1 MAKKQIPFNPADNPV
16 RKQSLEL
23 AKKADKTLGYN
34 REVVEETGLG
44 QEAVYTG
51 LQAYYAPKAADF
63 FDPYEDYVDK
73 NTLRGGEFNVD
84 ELNKIRAAN
93 QSNWQ
98 QAGHAVARV
107 ATNIVP
113 QIVSGFASM
122 VDIPGYFSAE
132 EAANNEIVN
141 WAQDLKKTVD
151 EDWFPIYEEEPQS
164 MNISDPAWWMSRGSG
179 LVESI
184 GSFAATGLVGGK
196 LISGGLKGIG
206 AITKGKDLTRAII
219 GAEKSK
225 NLLTAASTVTN
236 AVAMNQAESVISAT
250 QVFKDTYQEKLDQGW
265 KKDKAKQAASEAA
278 ATTMQLNKI
287 NILFNLTSAR
297 AFVSPLKSSREIL
310 KKATGL
316 GKVGHVAIEGGQE
329 AAEELVNLVAEKAGT
344 AKGKQESYT
353 LNDALKDINT
363 MEGFEA
369 AFLGALGGMGQTGI
383 TSASE
388 YSKYGA
394 GSTKDEAGNRIS
406 KVAYENNK
414 YAQQQEVID
423 SLKAKGVKV
432 TDIMQNFKDNVLFQE
447 KLEKAREKGDTAEI
461 QKLQEDMLESQ
472 AIKAFQSGTTE
483 ILENLYKEEAA
494 QDPEVVGQEHIN
506 RANDAIAQ
514 IKELEAIY
522 NNFEDYGNVDEIFFN
537 RANKNRAT
545 RNAKYVEQ
553 LKKQADFELNKDLHS
568 IADKYSY
575 DRERDILIKEDGKVV
590 RTDKVM
596 EKVPLS
602 YASSDLETN
611 QGKTEAEQKVY
622 DKFLNEVKALESYKK
637 ATSYA
642 DELSTVEDKIIEKE
656 KEFSEI
662 TSKKYQETVV
672 AKKAK
677 EAAIKE
683 GYEVVKQSTS
693 IAEIQKLKAV
703 LEDPAFDKVAD
714 AKIADLQKS
723 NDIAAKQKQVAVVL
737 EKFQQRIKNATQEEL
752 NAITAELDAA
762 ELSQKNKT
770 TLTLAIQKRSDIING
785 VTTAEEDPDEDNPLF
800 KYNSKDPAELEAE
813 VEQEKESFD
822 TEIPTDLPNP
832 ETEKTDVEG
841 AVADAAE
848 KLAKEDKTLIIGE
861 DAQGNLVYGYSRS
874 AEGYNRAA
882 FLSREMNQ
890 TETTGRIDREEF
902 TDKLEDNL
910 DLLNPDFL
918 IAGTPLN
925 MQVDAEYEGDKYD
938 PTSNTR
944 QKIPWVLR
952 QEALQKQADA
962 QGIPLTSLPE
972 YIAEVPIKVT
982 NDAGDI
988 VFYVHDNAWYRA
1000 ENLSATAEE
1009 IAEDKAKN
1017 FKIREAIIKKGT
1029 PVKTKV
1035 SYKSFGKLFK
1045 SSSGEAISVS
1055 EAMPDPNLI
1064 LAVGRNGAIEFSGDV
1079 SKILKGGTLL
1089 KTNIEDGRA
1098 YAIVKVGP
1106 KEYLP
1111 IPLEK
1116 TPLSPEVINSI
1127 MFAVEAYLT
1136 GDVDNPIVKA
1146 IAKSPLSVDIT
1157 TFSGLAEY
1165 LGQFIYL
1172 FPTKGTRGLDNY
1184 LIKGGIG
1191 TNLKSNRPLISIN
1204 PTGLEFGRPGIS
1216 MGSYTKP
1223 DGTKVLKPSV
1233 KLSPNFKSKVGAD
1246 TNKAGLIKLR
1256 ALLESGNIL
1265 SNVDRKVLA
1274 KNTDSTLI
1282 LDEEGNTTSQKYS
1295 DQIKQSHKTNILSV
1309 NVGTEDAPVWA
1320 YTIQPTILF
1329 DTAFAGVDSTKKAK
1343 AATPKLKVTPAQK
1356 TTLNHKGVNPTVD
1369 VIVTKVINGEPHVLI
1384 IKRGTTAE
1392 AEANKL
1398 AFPGG
1403 FHDTDAKKGNKWKPG
1418 KETAEQAA
1426 VREVKE
1432 ETGLDLEG
1440 LTLEK
1445 VGVFDAQDRDPR
1457 NSNTSWVSSTVY
1469 KVNIPEGFAGSTEV
1483 SGKDDAQEAR
1493 WIPVSELSTTDKS
1506 QFGFDHADILES
1518 ENLVYFKEEGSA
1530 PTSTDIEA
1538 KKADIERNNTKESE
1552 LAFNSEII
1560 EKFTAVKVGPLR
1572 EKRTPEEAILELTNF
1587 LKETFKWSE
1596 VTISFNKEAEYF
1608 MFTVNGVK
1616 FTVDGDISFN
1626 TYKDITTATI
1636 GLKLNDITNA
1646 KYNAELDALGQPTNV
1661 QAKTKEEI
1669 RQEII
1674 ALQKQINTYKYEKE
1688 QKEIFDNLNTNI
1700 LPEGF
1705 RFEKN
1710 EFGRI
1715 EKFIPEENKWIS
1727 VVDNILL
1734 KDKDP
1739 ITAIDVYFNQKG
1751 LGKKISELKKEYL
1764 NQIKPFQEKE
1774 AQEDADLEKK
1784 QVELLSTK
1792 EGILLRKDWSA
1803 GIGLDYDGAPAQG
1816 VTENAD
1822 SKNDTDK
1829 FTGEYFGIEE
1839 NGLSWQIYE
1848 IKGATKQEVL
1858 DEINADYDAE
1868 LAALEPTPVSDKK
1881 ADRIIEAKFA
1891 EQETQFYIEVKGEN
1905 RDFLL
1910 TWSRNSNKPTV
1921 WGEKQPDGTYKTT
1934 IEYPTEEEVKKL
1946 VDKYVPKKLLDLI
1959 NKWTAAS
1966 KLPAGQVL
1974 DAQDKIAR
1982 KIEKELA
1989 ALGTPV
1995 PTPEQEV
2002 ETLTGEALIEAYA
2015 QDIVGSGYPL
2025 SAIEGILENLDLGAM
2040 PLEAVLDMG
2049 FTSLEEA
2056 KAAFA
2061 KAKEIFI
2068 ANEKDSTT
2076 ITLSTGLVVKNNK
2089 NIPDANP
2096 ISEDETDELISEM
2109 TEEQLEAQRKEIDEM
2124 IIRGIDSATQ
2134 SSLIA
2139 YLSSDIITQALAA
2152 KEVDGK
2158 KKVKAGAI
2166 LDKHLIALKELSR
2179 FYKDQ
2184 DLPNKAARLDAI
2196 VAQFD
2201 KVKRL
2206 VNQNMS
2212 KFSTGTVDET
2222 LELNDG
2228 EAEAGLVRTSYSDNW
2243 TFTLSSKITASA
2255 DLKKFFS
2262 IVRAQD
2268 EEGPLSNILG
2278 LPEILPYD
2286 TVDNT
2291 LKEILSNKPAD
2302 YALLIDILEL
2312 NVEKFPWIKSVI
2324 EQLENAPDKI
2334 KNEFVS
2340 DMTKHHV
2347 DMQFAMW
2354 SKDYNGNYSL
2364 QKWSSNASSIE
2375 QRLRSIWNSNL
2386 KGVATRS
2393 NLVVVN
2399 DKDEYVFNTEVGN
2412 ALVAQAKEWAKNPKD
2427 VTNEELANWLGNFG
2441 IVLSDGTYNDLRN
2454 GKFTNKGRKSWAA
2467 LFTNSAGLVK
2477 VLETALYENIQG
2489 EVSLKDANIIN
2500 DSAVK
2505 SLAKLEAA
2513 NSYNTYS
2520 NSFQAGGKT
2529 IYSYGNN
2536 NFLVNRMRDLTAFDE
2551 ETGTFVNQELI
2562 EGLSKIS
2569 FTKDSTW
2576 LGDLTNADTTG
2587 QLMRDTFAVKYL
2599 SIEALKKAFT
2609 RSQDNKKLNNLT
2621 TAEHE
2626 VTKIA
2631 FFQNNSGEILN
2642 GEQRRKVDFFYPTM
2656 SDKTTMLTISSLSRE
2671 ITLTDGE
2678 ISDAS
2683 IALLYNTIVLPEINR
2698 IRDNQTTNIKGY
2710 EPNYFYFLNTLNTL
2724 PVTTGND
2731 ADGNPIQKSFL
2742 DIVKDKSDLLNSSQV
2757 KDAVNAEI
2765 KSVFTDLIQSKLA
2778 DWKQLGIGET
2788 IATPQGKVTDKFT
2801 FLDSEYMSKVVKA
2814 GKGTTPVRYAAM
2826 DYVFNYL
2833 IAKSEMYKLFV
2844 GDPALY
2850 AKFKSK
2856 KAWAKSLEVAEDTLS
2871 DQDVLNLNLKETFT
2885 NLGKRLAGDI
2895 APGIELADSA
2905 NNKYYQVFLEDKE
2918 IASNNVKD
2926 TIQKEFFEKIVS
2938 TYGDAKKGYGAIEGS
2953 DAQEYTTWKEHL
2965 YIMQQLGRLT
2975 QAQYDRFYKK
2985 LEAQSRGDFRK
2996 VNKLTYEELGIVMQP
3011 LKPVYVGN
3019 RLSVSEN
3026 VDSRVYIKSSSFPL
3040 LPELTAGL
3048 QIDKIR
3054 QGLETFEAEVGVKTT
3069 SDGVP
3074 AFVRASFGTANKVG
3088 AVKNSAKV
3096 FDDNGNVVD
3105 NFKISEE
3112 NSLLL
3117 DRSNFRIQQDVPYK
3131 REKDSGN
3138 IGTQER
3144 KLLFV
3149 NILDL
3154 EIEPGVKGSD
3164 LMELYNKNYEELFTY
3179 AKENLEERLG
3189 LVEST
3194 PLKADIS
3201 SLLSIP
3207 DSTIFE
3213 DVEKFQEGLKGV
3225 KPIAKVQKQEE
3236 FAEEMGETTLERVN
3250 FINKNFNK
3258 IVEGLIG
3265 AKMNVFF
3272 DENNEFKKCE

>member
-51 LQAYYAPKAADF
+51 LQAYYAPKEAGF

-98 QAGHAVARV
+98 QARHAVARV

-219 GAEKSK
+219 GAKKSK
-225 NLLTAASTVTN
+225 NLLTGASTVTN

-423 SLKAKGVKV
+423 SLIAKGVKV

-461 QKLQEDMLESQ
+461 QKLQEDMLESK

-506 RANDAIAQ
+506 RANDAIVQ

-545 RNAKYVEQ
+545 RNAKYIEQ

-642 DELSTVEDKIIEKE
+642 EQLSTVEKVITEND

-770 TLTLAIQKRSDIING
+770 TLTLAIQKRSDVING

-874 AEGYNRAA
+874 SEGYNRAA

-925 MQVDAEYEGDKYD
+925 MQVDTEYEGDKYD

-1136 GDVDNPIVKA
+1136 GDVDSPIVKA

-1172 FPTKGTRGLDNY
+1172 FPTKGTRGLENY

-1204 PTGLEFGRPGIS
+1204 PTGLEFGRPGIT
-1216 MGSYTKP
+1216 MGSYAKP
-1223 DGTKVLKPSV
+1223 DGTTVVKPSI
-1233 KLSPNFKSKVGAD
+1233 KLSPNFKSKAGAA
-1246 TNKAGLIKLR
+1246 TNAAGLIKLR

-1356 TTLNHKGVNPTVD
+1356 TTLNYKGVNPTVD

-1403 FHDTDAKKGNKWKPG
+1403 FQDTDAKKGNKWKAG

-1538 KKADIERNNTKESE
+1538 KKADAQTVKNRMQE
-1552 LAFNSEII
+1552 I
-1560 EKFTAVKVGPLR
+1560 EKQPVSINVTTDASNKM
-1572 EKRTPEEAILELTNF
+1572 EQTSEEVVLQI
-1587 LKETFKWSE
+1587 K
-1596 VTISFNKEAEYF
+1596 
-1608 MFTVNGVK
+1608 
-1616 FTVDGDISFN
+1616 
-1626 TYKDITTATI
+1626 
-1636 GLKLNDITNA
+1636 
-1646 KYNAELDALGQPTNV
+1646 AELDKIGLPYSDVVANDKGSTYFVVTKDGQQHEILKLVKTGNALVKPV
-1661 QAKTKEEI
+1661 LTK
-1669 RQEII
+1669 
-1674 ALQKQINTYKYEKE
+1674 A
-1688 QKEIFDNLNTNI
+1688 
-1700 LPEGF
+1700 
-1705 RFEKN
+1705 
-1710 EFGRI
+1710 
-1715 EKFIPEENKWIS
+1715 KWINHLIKTQPEDLYKF
-1727 VVDNILL
+1727 VD
-1734 KDKDP
+1734 
-1739 ITAIDVYFNQKG
+1739 A
-1751 LGKKISELKKEYL
+1751 
-1764 NQIKPFQEKE
+1764 
-1774 AQEDADLEKK
+1774 
-1784 QVELLSTK
+1784 
-1792 EGILLRKDWSA
+1792 
-1803 GIGLDYDGAPAQG
+1803 
-1816 VTENAD
+1816 
-1822 SKNDTDK
+1822 
-1829 FTGEYFGIEE
+1829 
-1839 NGLSWQIYE
+1839 
-1848 IKGATKQEVL
+1848 
-1858 DEINADYDAE
+1858 
-1868 LAALEPTPVSDKK
+1868 
-1881 ADRIIEAKFA
+1881 
-1891 EQETQFYIEVKGEN
+1891 
-1905 RDFLL
+1905 
-1910 TWSRNSNKPTV
+1910 
-1921 WGEKQPDGTYKTT
+1921 
-1934 IEYPTEEEVKKL
+1934 
-1946 VDKYVPKKLLDLI
+1946 
-1959 NKWTAAS
+1959 
-1966 KLPAGQVL
+1966 
-1974 DAQDKIAR
+1974 
-1982 KIEKELA
+1982 ELA
-1989 ALGTPV
+1989 ALGTPLPTSDIKLSPTDKIIWGHPGLGKTTFREQNPDKV
-1995 PTPEQEV
+1995 LDFDTDFKPFVAKKLGLPINERNSVGLNKWRKENGDEEFNKVMRDIWTLAKNVAKEQNKMLIVSDMIFLRENASDFDKVITTSKEAFVKRATERGDDAKSLESWKSSIDKTIAGIDQSKVVSTDKYFSELASGKKEIKTTPEQEV

-2068 ANEKDSTT
+2068 ANSKETKT
-2076 ITLSTGLVVKNNK
+2076 ITLPNGLVVKVDK
-2089 NIPDANP
+2089 NTKDTTD
-2096 ISEDETDELISEM
+2096 ISDDEVDELIPEM
-2109 TEEQLEAQRKEIDEM
+2109 TEEQLNAQRDEIDEM

-2243 TFTLSSKITASA
+2243 TFTLSSKSTASA

-2268 EEGPLSNILG
+2268 EGGPLSNILG

-2393 NLVVVN
+2393 NLVIVN
-2399 DKDEYVFNTEVGN
+2399 DEDEYVFNTEVGN

-2477 VLETALYENIQG
+2477 VLATALDENIQG

-2683 IALLYNTIVLPEINR
+2683 IALLYNALVLPEINR

-2765 KSVFTDLIQSKLA
+2765 KSVFTNLIQSKLA

-2833 IAKSEMYKLFV
+2833 IANAEIYKLFV

-2850 AKFKSK
+2850 AKFDSK
-2856 KAWAKSLEVAEDTLS
+2856 KTLEE
-2871 DQDVLNLNLKETFT
+2871 NLKETFI

-2938 TYGDAKKGYGAIEGS
+2938 TYGDTKKGYGAIEGS

-2965 YIMQQLGRLT
+2965 YIMKQLGRLT
-2975 QAQYDRFYKK
+2975 QAQYDKFYKK

-3131 REKDSGN
+3131 REQDAVN

-3149 NILDL
+3149 NTLDL

-3236 FAEEMGETTLERVN
+3236 FAEEMGEATLERVN

>member
-51 LQAYYAPKAADF
+51 LQAYYAPKEAGF

-84 ELNKIRAAN
+84 ELNKIRASN

-113 QIVSGFASM
+113 QIISGFASM

-196 LISGGLKGIG
+196 LISGALKGIG

-225 NLLTAASTVTN
+225 NLLTGASTVTN

-494 QDPEVVGQEHIN
+494 QDPEVVGQEHID
-506 RANDAIAQ
+506 RANDAITQ

-642 DELSTVEDKIIEKE
+642 EQLSTVEKVITEND

-662 TSKKYQETVV
+662 TSKKYQEKVV

-693 IAEIQKLKAV
+693 IAEIEKLKAL

-752 NAITAELDAA
+752 NAITDELNAA

-785 VTTAEEDPDEDNPLF
+785 ITTAEEDPDEDNPLF

-925 MQVDAEYEGDKYD
+925 MQVDTEYEGDKYD

-1184 LIKGGIG
+1184 LIKGGID

-1204 PTGLEFGRPGIS
+1204 PTGLEFGRPGVN
-1216 MGSYTKP
+1216 MGSYAKP
-1223 DGTKVLKPSV
+1223 DGTTVVKPSI
-1233 KLSPNFKSKVGAD
+1233 KLSPNFKSKAGAA
-1246 TNKAGLIKLR
+1246 TNAAGLIKLK

-1274 KNTDSTLI
+1274 KNIDSTLI

-1329 DTAFAGVDSTKKAK
+1329 DTTFAGIDSTKKAK

-1356 TTLNHKGVNPTVD
+1356 TILNHKGVNPTVD

-1384 IKRGTTAE
+1384 IKRGATAE
-1392 AEANKL
+1392 AEPNKL

-1432 ETGLDLEG
+1432 ETGLDLSE

-1518 ENLVYFKEEGSA
+1518 ENLVYFKKEGSA
-1530 PTSTDIEA
+1530 PTSTDIES
-1538 KKADIERNNTKESE
+1538 KKADVILPIGTSGSGKSTFIKSLPQENLVVISPDDMRVEFTGDVNNKSKDKEIYIEAAKRTIQAIKDGKQVVFDTTNLTKEKRRPFIEAIKKEIPTANIQYKLMELNPE
-1552 LAFNSEII
+1552 LAKQRIKAQIARGENRANVSDETIDRHAASYKQMLEDIKSEGI
-1560 EKFTAVKVGPLR
+1560 
-1572 EKRTPEEAILELTNF
+1572 
-1587 LKETFKWSE
+1587 SE
-1596 VTISFNKEAEYF
+1596 Y
-1608 MFTVNGVK
+1608 
-1616 FTVDGDISFN
+1616 D
-1626 TYKDITTATI
+1626 
-1636 GLKLNDITNA
+1636 
-1646 KYNAELDALGQPTNV
+1646 AELAALGQSTNM

-1674 ALQKQINTYKYEKE
+1674 ALQEQINTYKYGKE
-1688 QKEIFDNLNTNI
+1688 QKEIFDNLNKDI

-1705 RFEKN
+1705 RFEEN
-1710 EFGRI
+1710 EFGKI

-1739 ITAIDVYFNQKG
+1739 LTAIDVYFNQKG
-1751 LGKKISELKKEYL
+1751 LGKKLSELKKEYL

-1803 GIGLDYDGAPAQG
+1803 GIGLNYDGDPAQG
-1816 VTENAD
+1816 VAENTD

-1839 NGLSWQIYE
+1839 NGLNWQLYE
-1848 IKGATKQEVL
+1848 ITGSTKQEVL
-1858 DEINADYDAE
+1858 DAINADYDAE
-1868 LAALEPTPVSDKK
+1868 LAALKEPTV
-1881 ADRIIEAKFA
+1881 
-1891 EQETQFYIEVKGEN
+1891 
-1905 RDFLL
+1905 L
-1910 TWSRNSNKPTV
+1910 TP
-1921 WGEKQPDGTYKTT
+1921 
-1934 IEYPTEEEVKKL
+1934 L
-1946 VDKYVPKKLLDLI
+1946 
-1959 NKWTAAS
+1959 
-1966 KLPAGQVL
+1966 
-1974 DAQDKIAR
+1974 
-1982 KIEKELA
+1982 
-1989 ALGTPV
+1989 

-2002 ETLTGEALIEAYA
+2002 ETLTGDSLIEAYA

-2040 PLEAVLDMG
+2040 PLEAVIDMG

-2068 ANEKDSTT
+2068 ANSKETKT
-2076 ITLSTGLVVKNNK
+2076 ITLPNGLVVKVDK
-2089 NIPDANP
+2089 NTKDTTN
-2096 ISEDETDELISEM
+2096 ISDNEVDELIPEM
-2109 TEEQLEAQRKEIDEM
+2109 TEKQLNAQRDEIDEM

-2222 LELNDG
+2222 LELNEG

-2393 NLVVVN
+2393 NLVIVN
-2399 DKDEYVFNTEVGN
+2399 DEDEYVFNTEVGN
-2412 ALVAQAKEWAKNPKD
+2412 ALVAQAKEWAKNPND

-2477 VLETALYENIQG
+2477 VLATALDENIQG

-2683 IALLYNTIVLPEINR
+2683 IALLYNAIVLPEINR

-2765 KSVFTDLIQSKLA
+2765 KSVFTNLIQSKLA

-2833 IAKSEMYKLFV
+2833 IANAEIYKLFV

-2850 AKFKSK
+2850 AKFNSK
-2856 KAWAKSLEVAEDTLS
+2856 KTLEE
-2871 DQDVLNLNLKETFT
+2871 NLKETFI

-2965 YIMQQLGRLT
+2965 YIMKQLGRLT
-2975 QAQYDRFYKK
+2975 QAQYDKFYKK

-3117 DRSNFRIQQDVPYK
+3117 NRSNFRIQQDVPYK
-3131 REKDSGN
+3131 REKDAVN

-3149 NILDL
+3149 NTLDL

-3213 DVEKFQEGLKGV
+3213 DVEKFQEGLKGI